1 MKASLKGV
9 KSIKTRKKISWPPM
23 TAVIPFLAGFDS
35 HAARRLNGVN
45 KASTLT
51 APLQIHNP
59 PDWDNSTWVFFS
71 EIDVAFLWRFFPPP
85 IQSQRERERANHSPR
100 WPNETPLRPF
110 RALLYKK
117 LIKLA
122 FSAAAWKHGWNGVW
136 HANNV
141 FVGACKHLKRVVKI
155 YIDFWCLSDCFK
167 KKYSANWNW
176 QLAIRLKSNCAYRK
190 SGELTE
196 KSEVCNRLCPEVEIV
211 A

>member
-1 MKASLKGV
+1 M
-9 KSIKTRKKISWPPM
+9 RH
-23 TAVIPFLAGFDS
+23 FDS

-122 FSAAAWKHGWNGVW
+122 FSAAACGNMDGM
-136 HANNV
+136 V
-141 FVGACKHLKRVVKI
+141 FDTQTIFVVGARKYLKRVAKI

-167 KKYSANWNW
+167 KKYSANWIW
-176 QLAIRLKSNCAYRK
+176 QLAIRLKSYCAYRK